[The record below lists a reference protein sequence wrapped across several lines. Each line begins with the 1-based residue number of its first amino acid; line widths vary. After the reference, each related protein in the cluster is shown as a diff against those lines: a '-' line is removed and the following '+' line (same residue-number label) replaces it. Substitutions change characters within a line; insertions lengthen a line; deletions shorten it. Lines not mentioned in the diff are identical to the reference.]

1 MIKNEI
7 NKIREEIGTNKV
19 KYKVCVVKLS
29 KIVKELQNNK
39 CAGPDQITNEMLK
52 YGCSTNLLS
61 LIKNLMESMIQSG
74 IAPENLNVG
83 KITPIVKNNKESP
96 KAISNAISNLI
107 EKYLNE
113 QLESQIT
120 INHKQFGLK
129 KKFFNSSLNLH
140 IERDCESIQ
149 KEQYK
154 IVYCSDRCIKSF

>member
-29 KIVKELQNNK
+29 KIVKELQNKK